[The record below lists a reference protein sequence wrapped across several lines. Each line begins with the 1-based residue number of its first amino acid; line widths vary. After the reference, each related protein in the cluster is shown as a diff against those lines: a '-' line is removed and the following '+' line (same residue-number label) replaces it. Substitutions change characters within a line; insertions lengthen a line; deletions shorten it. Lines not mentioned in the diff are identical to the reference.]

1 MGNSLQEQGKLEE
14 AIEAYN
20 EALVIKPEF
29 SDAYFNKGTALH
41 AQCKPEEAIASY
53 KKGLAIKPDYGKAKH
68 MLSSL
73 MGITTNSAPLEYI
86 ENLFDG
92 YANKFDSSLV
102 GKLEYNIPKMLTQM
116 IFKEQPNVSLG
127 SVLDLGCGT
136 GLTGLE
142 IKRFYTKLYGIDL
155 SSSMLEQARLKNV
168 YDKLTH
174 IDIVEYLSGSELDFD
189 YFISTDV
196 FNYFG
201 QLSEVFHLI
210 KSRNKQSG
218 KLIFSTEHND
228 GHGFRLEKSGRY
240 SHSTGYIES
249 LCNEFSYSIS
259 HFSKTDLRKEKG
271 EFLTGGLYVLN
282 F

>member
-1 MGNSLQEQGKLEE
+1 
-14 AIEAYN
+14 
-20 EALVIKPEF
+20 
-29 SDAYFNKGTALH
+29 
-41 AQCKPEEAIASY
+41 
-53 KKGLAIKPDYGKAKH
+53 

-73 MGITTNSAPLEYI
+73 IGITTNSAPLEYI

-142 IKRFYTKLYGIDL
+142 IKRFCTKLYGIDL

-196 FNYFG
+196 FIYVG
-201 QLSEVFHLI
+201 ELSEVFHLI

-218 KLIFSTEHND
+218 KLVFSTEHTD
-228 GHGFRLEKSGRY
+228 DDGFRLEKSGRY